1 MVKGVHGVS
10 GNVVC
15 VTDDRF
21 GDDFGIERREL
32 DGLDVE
38 FRVLSLATEAEGAA
52 ALAGAHALLVNQ
64 YRIGQALIRALPG
77 LRVISRYGVGYDN
90 VDVPAATA
98 AGVWV
103 AYVPDYASEDVSD
116 HAVALLM
123 ACVRQIPYCH
133 RRVREG
139 AWNIAGELSAFRTRG
154 RTLGIVGYGRIGSVT
169 HRKLS
174 GFALDHVLV
183 CDPYVDPG
191 LLRARGCI
199 PCDLNRLLRES
210 DYVTI
215 HAPLSPETRGMIG
228 EREIALMKPHA
239 VIVNT
244 ARGPIIDEA
253 ALCRALQ
260 ERRIG
265 GAALDVFEREP
276 PEASSPLRSLDNV
289 VLSGHIAWYT
299 EESRVEL
306 RSKAARNVRAVLEGR
321 TPDYPLND
329 PARTGGRQ

>member
-1 MVKGVHGVS
+1 MS

-21 GDDFGIERREL
+21 GDDFGIERGEL
-32 DGLDVE
+32 EGLEVE
-38 FRVLSLATEAEGAA
+38 FRVFSLATDAEGAS
-52 ALAGAHALLVNQ
+52 ALAEAQALLVNQ
-64 YRIGQALIRALPG
+64 YRIGSALIRALPR

-123 ACVRQIPYCH
+123 ACVRKITYCD

-139 AWNIAGELSAFRTRG
+139 AWNISSEITCLRTRG
-154 RTLGIVGYGRIGSVT
+154 RTLGIIGYGRIGSVT
-169 HRKLS
+169 HRKLA
-174 GFALDHVLV
+174 GFALERVLV
-183 CDPYVDPG
+183 CDPYVDAG
-191 LLRARGCI
+191 LLRARGCV
-199 PCDLNRLLRES
+199 PCNLERLLRES

-215 HAPLSPETRGMIG
+215 HAPLSDETRGMIG
-228 EREIALMKPHA
+228 ERELALMKPHA
-239 VIVNT
+239 LIVNT
-244 ARGPIIDEA
+244 ARGPIVDEA
-253 ALCRALQ
+253 ALCRALR

-265 GAALDVFEREP
+265 GAALDVFDREP
-276 PEASSPLRSLDNV
+276 PEPSSPLLSLDNV
-289 VLSGHIAWYT
+289 ILSGHNAWYT

-321 TPDYPLND
+321 APPYPLND
-329 PARTGGRQ
+329 PGRQGGTR

>member
-1 MVKGVHGVS
+1 
-10 GNVVC
+10 VVC
-15 VTDDRF
+15 ITDDRF
-21 GDDFGIERREL
+21 SDDYAIEREAL
-32 DGLDVE
+32 AGLDVE
-38 FRVLSLATEAEGAA
+38 IRVFSLETEAEGVAKLRDA
-52 ALAGAHALLVNQ
+52 QALLVNQ
-64 YRIGQALIRALPG
+64 YKLTQIVIRSLPR

-123 ACVRQIPYCH
+123 ACIRKIPYCD

-139 AWNIAGELSAFRTRG
+139 AWNVSRELRSFRTKG

-174 GFALDHVLV
+174 GFALGRVLV
-183 CDPYVDPG
+183 HDPYVDPG
-191 LLRARGCI
+191 LLRARGCT
-199 PCDLNRLLRES
+199 PCDLATLLRES

-228 EREIALMKPHA
+228 DSELRLMKPDA
-239 VIVNT
+239 IIVNT

-253 ALCRALQ
+253 ALCRALEQ
-260 ERRIG
+260 RRIG
-265 GAALDVFEREP
+265 CAGIDVFDREP
-276 PEASSPLRSLDNV
+276 PEPSSPLRGLHNV

-306 RSKAARNVRAVLEGR
+306 RSKAALNVRAVAEGR
-321 TPDYPLND
+321 APPYPLNA
-329 PARTGGRQ
+329 PLARGGHE